1 MNNTTVSEF
10 RVIAFCKKKQNKTKQ
25 KQKQIKTKIS
35 EKMKEV
41 DLGKIRARTL
51 VSRENR
57 IACDQFLNS
66 TAAGRAF
73 LRPHEDLGRVEKG
86 LPGIRPFEDLSG

>member
-1 MNNTTVSEF
+1 
-10 RVIAFCKKKQNKTKQ
+10 
-25 KQKQIKTKIS
+25 
-35 EKMKEV
+35 MKEV

-73 LRPHEDLGRVEKG
+73 LRPHEDLGRVAKG

>member
-10 RVIAFCKKKQNKTKQ
+10 RVIAFCKKKKPKQ
-25 KQKQIKTKIS
+25 KHIKTKIS